1 MDMGMPSAVKLSFKL
16 FQLIGQP
23 VIYLVL
29 DFDKNSKK
37 GTLIVL
43 VNLLITM
50 LGKSTQTGLFT
61 TTTLIPFLLRQMGNK

>member
-29 DFDKNSKK
+29 DFDKKLKK
-37 GTLIVL
+37 GDSYCS
-43 VNLLITM
+43 
-50 LGKSTQTGLFT
+50 GKSTHYYAWKPAYSQQ
-61 TTTLIPFLLRQMGNK
+61 RR

>member
-50 LGKSTQTGLFT
+50 LGNR
-61 TTTLIPFLLRQMGNK
+61 LIHNNDVNSISIETDGK

>member
-1 MDMGMPSAVKLSFKL
+1 MPSAVKLSFKL

-50 LGKSTQTGLFT
+50 LGNQ
-61 TTTLIPFLLRQMGNK
+61 LIHNNDVNSISIETDGK